1 MGGGKA
7 RILKS
12 SMLKLLL
19 LIRLGA
25 YLRSKNNVFSK
36 MLYIMVALIHRHYS
50 YKTGIQIP
58 IRTKLGGGLKISHY
72 SGIVINADAKIGE
85 GLHIYQGVTIG
96 STAGPK
102 GGIPVIGDNVILCAG
117 AKVIGNVRIGNN
129 VVVGANAV
137 VIRDVPDN
145 CVVAGVPAKVIS
157 QNGKE
162 LIGYFR
168 H

>member
-1 MGGGKA
+1 
-7 RILKS
+7 
-12 SMLKLLL
+12 MLKLIL

-25 YLRSKNNVFSK
+25 YLRDKKNLIAK
-36 MLYIMVALIHRHYS
+36 ILYGLVTLLHRHYQ

-58 IRTKLGGGLKISHY
+58 IRTKIGGGLKISHY

-85 GLHIYQGVTIG
+85 CLHIYQGVTIG
-96 STAGPK
+96 SSFGPR

-117 AKVIGNVRIGNN
+117 CKVVGNVHIGNN

-145 CVVAGVPAKVIS
+145 SVVVGVPAKVVS
-157 QNGKE
+157 QKGNE
-162 LIGYFR
+162 LIKYLR